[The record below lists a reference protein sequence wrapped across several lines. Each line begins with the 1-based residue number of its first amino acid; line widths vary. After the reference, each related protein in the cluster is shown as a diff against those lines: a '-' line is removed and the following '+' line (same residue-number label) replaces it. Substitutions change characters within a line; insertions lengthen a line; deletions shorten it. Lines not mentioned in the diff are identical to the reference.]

1 MIITGNTEIP
11 YSTFCKDSDD
21 TNKKQCYYKTEAD
34 AQKQCNQMSICT
46 GYGKKTGEKMYHLYK
61 SGTKTLTGSKF
72 WKK

>member
-34 AQKQCNQMSICT
+34 GACTVFCPKCGIDAVISCSNACDSLSTKFLTKMNQYYF
-46 GYGKKTGEKMYHLYK
+46 G
-61 SGTKTLTGSKF
+61 F
-72 WKK
+72 